1 MMVIPLEFCHGLRQL
16 SFVVQELRT
25 SRLNRQLEINEVEK
39 GLQDA
44 IEAVRNEITN
54 TKQLI
59 ENVSASEAALDGK
72 IEKRKAELER
82 NRKRLQTLQK
92 VR

>member
-1 MMVIPLEFCHGLRQL
+1 
-16 SFVVQELRT
+16 VVQELRT